1 MGSERV
7 DHLADRGFLIQGRHD
22 DKRVGISHYPSHYSR
37 AQPPNRRPT
46 TISHS
51 IILGVIG
58 ILLLVIAFVLMRRG
72 VLAVRYGFGWAA
84 IGLLAILVAPLLSV
98 IEPIATA
105 LSLTVPGL
113 IIAVGAIFLAV
124 VALQLSMTLSAMH
137 EEIRLLAERSAVLE
151 AEALDPPVQKGEPGE
166 TTSAT

>member
-1 MGSERV
+1 MR
-7 DHLADRGFLIQGRHD
+7 
-22 DKRVGISHYPSHYSR
+22 
-37 AQPPNRRPT
+37 PPNRRPT

-58 ILLLVIAFVLMRRG
+58 ILLLLIAFVLMRRG
-72 VLAVRYGFGWAA
+72 ALAVRYGFGWAA
-84 IGLLAILVAPLLSV
+84 IGLLAILLAPLLSV

-105 LSLTVPGL
+105 LTLTVPGL
-113 IIAVGAIFLAV
+113 IIAVGALFLTV

-151 AEALDPPVQKGEPGE
+151 AEPLDPPAEQERSGA